1 MMGSQFFGQ
10 RRDRGTSFRVILIR
24 LTLWAAAVGCTGFI
38 GCSTPFM
45 ATDNEFLLK
54 LPGTERRSDKVEG
67 VLRPW
72 ERRELIAEKGEK
84 GANASKEEKQIL
96 VFQLMEEYKKSK
108 DPSIRRSA
116 VEAVGGITATIDIKP
131 ALPFLN
137 DALRDETLGVR
148 ISAADALGVYARK
161 VPKKEF
167 DSTVRTQA
175 ARYLALRYGELSY
188 SVDAGEKKE
197 NEERKDLRL
206 ALLRNLSLFED
217 EPTVLAA
224 LGEGL
229 DGEKLDDGAL
239 RLASMKALSEVTGKR
254 YGLDYG
260 LWRQYLDSRDG
271 KAAVPAEVSP
281 LADLSL
287 GSLNP
292 LK

>member
-1 MMGSQFFGQ
+1 MSVSQNFSQNRTQ
-10 RRDRGTSFRVILIR
+10 RRKNLVVFTWFLLI
-24 LTLWAAAVGCTGFI
+24 AATGSV

-54 LPGTERRSDKVEG
+54 LPGTERRSDKIEG

-84 GANASKEEKQIL
+84 GARAKKEEKDIL
-96 VFQLMEEYKKSK
+96 VFQLMEEYKKSN

-116 VEAVGGITATIDIKP
+116 IEALGKITATADIAV

-148 ISAADALGVYARK
+148 VSAADALGNYAK
-161 VPKKEF
+161 NAPKKERNR
-167 DSTVRTQA
+167 DSRSHA
-175 ARYLALRYGELSY
+175 ARYLALRYAELPY

-206 ALLRNLSLFED
+206 ALIRNLAQFED
-217 EPTVLAA
+217 APEILAA
-224 LGEGL
+224 LGEAL

-239 RLASMKALSEVTGKR
+239 RLASMKALGQVTGKR
-254 YGLDYG
+254 YGLDYA
-260 LWRQYLDSRDG
+260 LWRQYLDYRNGS
-271 KAAVPAEVSP
+271 AVEPAEVSP

-287 GSLNP
+287 GALNP